1 MSDGAGIANAA
12 SRAGAKDATFR
23 AQSERRTPMPR
34 SRLPLA
40 RLVSALALVLAAG
53 PARAQDFL
61 DKLKDPTRE
70 PLLPRFIDLLGNAS
84 PTPPNAVT
92 APAPRIRL
100 FRFQPGFL
108 NDPVGLNS
116 DSDLFT
122 APGETTPSS
131 DLDARIN
138 VSLGTD
144 NPFFDFRRP
153 GDPGG
158 PGFYKLNSQWQL
170 VDTGSTGLAFGLP

>member
-40 RLVSALALVLAAG
+40 RLVGVLALVLAAE

-70 PLLPRFIDLLGNAS
+70 PLLPRFTDLLGAAATTS
-84 PTPPNAVT
+84 APAT
-92 APAPRIRL
+92 APSPRIRL

-108 NDPVGLNS
+108 NDPVGLN
-116 DSDLFT
+116 
-122 APGETTPSS
+122 
-131 DLDARIN
+131 
-138 VSLGTD
+138 
-144 NPFFDFRRP
+144 
-153 GDPGG
+153 
-158 PGFYKLNSQWQL
+158 
-170 VDTGSTGLAFGLP
+170 